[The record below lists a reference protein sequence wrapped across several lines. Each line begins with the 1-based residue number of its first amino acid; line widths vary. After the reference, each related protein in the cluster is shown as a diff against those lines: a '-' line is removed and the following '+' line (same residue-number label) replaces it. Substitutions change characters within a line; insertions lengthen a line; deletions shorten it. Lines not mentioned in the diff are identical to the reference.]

1 MEVEVHKPPDGG
13 GDSHPTGWSKPGVG
27 GRKIGGED
35 CLPGSQGS
43 VAMVLINSVG
53 SGEAG
58 LERRDP
64 SGEVGGDKNQTVA
77 VDARQVTWDGEVQ
90 LRSLEAKEGDDRMRL
105 VERQKREIQA
115 ARQADLTKRIMEAA
129 EDEEVNILEH
139 EYQEDAGT
147 DWQHQG
153 ARRHRKDKIKPS
165 QSQ

>member
-1 MEVEVHKPPDGG
+1 MLRSKSLLIEVETLTLPAGP
-13 GDSHPTGWSKPGVG
+13 SPGG
-27 GRKIGGED
+27 GRKNGGED

-77 VDARQVTWDGEVQ
+77 VDARQVTGDGEVQ

-105 VERQKREIQA
+105 VEKQRKEKYKQ
-115 ARQADLTKRIMEAA
+115 
-129 EDEEVNILEH
+129 
-139 EYQEDAGT
+139 
-147 DWQHQG
+147 QG
-153 ARRHRKDKIKPS
+153 RRT
-165 QSQ
+165 